1 MKPDGIT
8 YLYFM
13 KIFRIILIGI
23 MMFPIVCPAQNFKRE
38 AKKEAKSF
46 EKDGWVTSP
55 GSLPLQIQFQKAY
68 EMQAEKDES
77 GYPKYITG
85 EAMSIGE
92 NFDAAKMQALE
103 LAKLNLASIIQTE
116 LTTLVNNSL
125 ANEQLEPEEAES
137 ITRTITENTNIISQS
152 LGRVIIM
159 AECYRTLKNKNK
171 EVLVRIACNAELA
184 MEAGKKAIR
193 KNLES
198 KGEELREKLD
208 ELMWL

>member
-1 MKPDGIT
+1 
-8 YLYFM
+8 
-13 KIFRIILIGI
+13 

-38 AKKEAKSF
+38 AKKDAKSY

-68 EMQAEKDES
+68 EMQVEKDES

-85 EAMSIGE
+85 NGMSIGE
-92 NFDAAKMQALE
+92 NYDAARMQAME
-103 LAKLNLASIIQTE
+103 VAKFEIARLIATE
-116 LTTLVNNSL
+116 LKGLTANSL
-125 ANEQLEPEEAES
+125 ANDQYAPEEAES
-137 ITRTITENTNIISQS
+137 INKVIGESTGIISQS
-152 LGRVIIM
+152 LGKVIIM
-159 AECYRTLKNKNK
+159 VECYRTLKNKNK

>member
-1 MKPDGIT
+1 
-8 YLYFM
+8 
-13 KIFRIILIGI
+13 
-23 MMFPIVCPAQNFKRE
+23 
-38 AKKEAKSF
+38 
-46 EKDGWVTSP
+46 
-55 GSLPLQIQFQKAY
+55 
-68 EMQAEKDES
+68 
-77 GYPKYITG
+77 
-85 EAMSIGE
+85 MSIGE

-103 LAKLNLASIIQTE
+103 LAKLNLAGSIQTE

-125 ANEQLEPEEAES
+125 ANEQLAPEEAES

-171 EVLVRIACNAELA
+171 EVYVRIAYNTELA
-184 MEAGKKAIR
+184 MEAGKRAIR

-208 ELMWL
+208 ELMSL